1 MDMAFDLE
9 NTAPGRRD
17 GAADTAGAHP
27 SWPELLARMVAARQ
41 ASVAYAKEI
50 HEVSGAEH
58 GSFDE
63 NAAACVAS
71 QAQLRMSVNPND
83 LGNSKPGGAIA
94 SPVAGLSR
102 TGGRG

>member
-9 NTAPGRRD
+9 NTAARRNGD
-17 GAADTAGAHP
+17 GTGVFAAHP
-27 SWPELLARMVAARQ
+27 SWPELLTRMVAARQ
-41 ASVAYAKEI
+41 ASAEFTKGI
-50 HEVSGAEH
+50 HQVSAAEH

-63 NAAACVAS
+63 SVAARVAS
-71 QAQLRMSVNPND
+71 QAQWRMSVNPID

-94 SPVAGLSR
+94 SPVAGVTR